1 MNKYDF
7 TAVDIET
14 AQPPY
19 IKEKYICQ
27 IGIVVVR
34 DLQIVDRLLYLV
46 QPLGNEY
53 EPSTIKIHHITPE
66 MTADKPTFD
75 KIWPLI
81 EQYFYETNVVA
92 HNSNFDESTIR
103 FNLEYYLGM
112 DYYFNIQNKIPRFID
127 TRYIYGSSASLT
139 NLCNS
144 LDIECDEGLHHDA
157 LYDAECCAQVYI
169 KYLQGET
176 LDMLKL
182 KEASTKNKKL
192 RNFSNKSYLSGDVLQ
207 KDLSNADPN
216 NPFYDKKV
224 VLTGE
229 FTQDKKILALRLKS
243 MGADIDTTVGNK
255 TNFLITGITPGPKKL
270 EKAMLMREKGLPIKI
285 LSQEDLS
292 NILSGEWENYYV
304 HTDDKVTNHP
314 FYDRTI
320 GLIGTFTQP
329 DKDLRNM
336 LKLAGANIISS
347 ITKNLHFVLIGSN
360 PDGKKM
366 DTLEKRIH
374 DGYNIRKLYQ
384 SDLDA
389 ILSGDWKEYY
399 TQKEIK
405 KDLDFT
411 INHYLKH
418 HISFDNN
425 RNVIASKELYYGKDF
440 MGNFDLF
447 NQITGNLGAFGDLE
461 IYPETNICVL
471 SDATLDKLE
480 KGIKDETIIYIQD
493 FYNKNKS
500 IVFDFQFISESEI
513 LDFCKE
519 RCENC
524 GDEVTMELY
533 EKYMQSAIQS
543 TVVEDQYQFKEG
555 KNYCKV
561 DGKIVLKTD
570 DGRTWCPSR
579 QFRGE
584 VYIIKDDK

>member
-144 LDIECDEGLHHDA
+144 LDIECDESLHHDA

-229 FTQDKKILALRLKS
+229 FTQDKKILAL
-243 MGADIDTTVGNK
+243 
-255 TNFLITGITPGPKKL
+255 
-270 EKAMLMREKGLPIKI
+270 LMREKGLPIKI

-360 PDGKKM
+360 PDGKKWIHLKNVFMM
-366 DTLEKRIH
+366 DIIFASYINRI
-374 DGYNIRKLYQ
+374 
-384 SDLDA
+384 
-389 ILSGDWKEYY
+389 
-399 TQKEIK
+399 
-405 KDLDFT
+405 
-411 INHYLKH
+411 
-418 HISFDNN
+418 
-425 RNVIASKELYYGKDF
+425 
-440 MGNFDLF
+440 
-447 NQITGNLGAFGDLE
+447 
-461 IYPETNICVL
+461 
-471 SDATLDKLE
+471 
-480 KGIKDETIIYIQD
+480 
-493 FYNKNKS
+493 
-500 IVFDFQFISESEI
+500 
-513 LDFCKE
+513 
-519 RCENC
+519 
-524 GDEVTMELY
+524 
-533 EKYMQSAIQS
+533 
-543 TVVEDQYQFKEG
+543 
-555 KNYCKV
+555 
-561 DGKIVLKTD
+561 
-570 DGRTWCPSR
+570 
-579 QFRGE
+579 
-584 VYIIKDDK
+584 